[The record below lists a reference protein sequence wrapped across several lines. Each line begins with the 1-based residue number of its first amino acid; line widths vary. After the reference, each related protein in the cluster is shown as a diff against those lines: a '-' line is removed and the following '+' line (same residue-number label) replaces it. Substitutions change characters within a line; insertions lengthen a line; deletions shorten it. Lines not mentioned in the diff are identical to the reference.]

1 MKFLFYDRANYMQ
14 SDDSTVIKREKER
27 GVGELVDQL
36 APINLNPAIVF
47 SNFEYLP
54 SVCFT

>member
-1 MKFLFYDRANYMQ
+1 MQ